1 MKRIFKGFL
10 IVILLAVGLSGCGG
24 NGGTKETENKDS
36 GQAGTRL
43 SEAYAKMMN
52 DGKYLMEVVT
62 TTEVDGV
69 AMRIEMTMAVDGDD
83 VAITTVN
90 GGVTSSMISKGD
102 KLYVIDEASKT
113 VLVMKQSVGELSEAA
128 KTSEVSGL
136 NFTKSGQE
144 GGLQYEEYT
153 TDGGKILYY
162 FEGANLKK
170 IKYVAEDGS
179 VSEMEI
185 IRMTKD
191 IPAGTF
197 EVPADYQLIEM

>member
-1 MKRIFKGFL
+1 MKRFMQGVL
-10 IVILLAVGLSGCGG
+10 IVLLLAVGLSGCGG
-24 NGGTKETENKDS
+24 SNGGKETEKDDG

-52 DGKYLMEVVT
+52 EGRYLMEVVT
-62 TTEVDGV
+62 TADMDGV
-69 AMRIEMTMAVDGDD
+69 SVKVEMTMAVDGDD

-90 GGVTSSMISKGD
+90 DGIRSSMISKGD
-102 KLYVIDEASKT
+102 KLYVIDEESKT
-113 VLVMKQSVGELSEAA
+113 VLVMTQNVGEMSEAA

-144 GGLQYEEYT
+144 GGLQFEEYAT
-153 TDGGKILYY
+153 EGGRILYY
-162 FEGANLKK
+162 FEGSNLKK

-191 IPAGTF
+191 IPSGTF
-197 EVPADYQLIEM
+197 DIPAGYQQIEM